1 MRGSPSNLNFP
12 GIRVINSKRNPAFI
26 RGLTN
31 CVTSKTNRKKQK
43 YVILTI
49 SWWRGR
55 GGDQPLSGSAYV
67 MSLYNEAP
75 GQKEQSWMEE
85 LETSLQK

>member
-1 MRGSPSNLNFP
+1 MAGE
-12 GIRVINSKRNPAFI
+12 
-26 RGLTN
+26 
-31 CVTSKTNRKKQK
+31 
-43 YVILTI
+43 
-49 SWWRGR
+49 